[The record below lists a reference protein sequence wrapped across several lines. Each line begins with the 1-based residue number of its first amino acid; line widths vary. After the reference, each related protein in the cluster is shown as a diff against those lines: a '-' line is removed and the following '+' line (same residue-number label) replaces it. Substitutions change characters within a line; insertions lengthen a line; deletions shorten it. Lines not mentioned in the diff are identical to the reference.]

1 MNISEPCCSFARFY
15 CWPKKPQPRSRK
27 SRRAEPQP
35 LQVSKCLTHN
45 AHPVTG
51 WKGKGNGPAAPALKA
66 QPADLTLFAQKNGGK
81 FPTMSVML
89 SIEDVTQNVH
99 GSKEMPVW
107 GPILSSVSY
116 SPGLAKQRIRNL
128 TRYIESLQVK

>member
-1 MNISEPCCSFARFY
+1 MLFVCSLLLLAQETTTKIKEVQASRASAASGKEMFNAY
-15 CWPKKPQPRSRK
+15 CASCHG
-27 SRRAEPQP
+27 
-35 LQVSKCLTHN
+35 LD
-45 AHPVTG
+45 
-51 WKGKGNGPAAPALKA
+51 GKGNGPAAPALKA